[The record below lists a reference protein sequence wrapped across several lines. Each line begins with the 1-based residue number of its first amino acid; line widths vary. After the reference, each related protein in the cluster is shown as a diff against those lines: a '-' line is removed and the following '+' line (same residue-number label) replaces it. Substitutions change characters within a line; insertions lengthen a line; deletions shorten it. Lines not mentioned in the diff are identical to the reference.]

1 MNNQRFRLIGV
12 ASCWVGAIAPAL
24 TCQFAPVLTCQFA
37 TPAHAQIIP
46 DGTLSTSVTSSD
58 NQNFVIVSGDRN
70 GNNLFHSFD
79 TFSIPTSGSA
89 IFNNPIDIE
98 NILSRV
104 TGPSFSNID
113 GLLQT
118 TGTTNLFLLNPN
130 GIIFGP
136 NAQLD
141 IAGSFTAST
150 ADSLTFADGSEFS
163 ATAAESA
170 LLSISVP
177 VGLQL
182 NNPPQGDIK
191 SLGHL
196 ETGQDMTLLGQNL
209 YLEGDLMAGQ
219 NLTLQAQ
226 DTVIMRDTLTRSGN
240 DLTIQGGQGVDIF
253 ALNRLAP
260 FVSDGNLTLIS
271 DGDISADAHFKSG
284 GDLRFLDLAGA
295 PGSIISLHDPI
306 ILANGDV
313 VLGDYTGVALK
324 VEAQGSIDAGDIVIT
339 GPDTTLSADGSGS
352 DIDLLA
358 SSRAAIL
365 RAGVNADPG
374 QPLGSITVST
384 INTSDV
390 TGGDGGPIIL
400 EAVGDITTTGFF
412 LGPQGEPI
420 TLGSFSFSEGSD
432 SGNGGAIN
440 LSSVSGDIALR
451 GNRQSNRPD
460 NVPSP
465 GPGLR
470 PVTVGSFSLSV
481 QKDSGKG
488 GPISIAAGS
497 GSIEVVGNLNTQSF
511 AFQGFDLSVPAGNS
525 GNAGDITIT
534 SNIGDI
540 SVEGTLNASA
550 GSNAVLSPSGNS
562 GDGGNITLSST
573 SGNIWL
579 LNEDSSILDTS
590 TVSLG
595 GNAFAGNSGNGGI
608 ITVSSTTGDILAE
621 GFFVQ
626 SDSRTSSLS
635 FTTPTSSGNSGNGGD
650 IIFSSTSGN
659 ITINSIMSS
668 SSRSDAASSVFAS
681 AGISGDGGNIS
692 ITSDSGTII
701 LNPPKWLLL
710 YPEFAGTI
718 SASISSARLVSLTG
732 SIPSSA
738 TAFPGDSGNGGDI
751 TFSSNSGDIIIN
763 APLTSSSSSQSNS
776 DNVSDSSQSNSDNV
790 SDSGN
795 AAGGGGITLSTRS
808 GDIQLNQ
815 DLSSLSL
822 STSGTAGRGG
832 GISLSSREG
841 AVIGNDRSLF
851 VFSIGERPE
860 ATGAGGS
867 VILQANQAI
876 SGLEILTLAN
886 TGSSGNVD
894 IQGLGDHLM
903 VSDLALIVA
912 LQDSV
917 SSPIGNLQEIALDNE
932 TNFTSGQTAIE
943 SLGDLTLK
951 NVSIE
956 ASANSTEPSGNVTVT
971 SPGQVAVL
979 NSQIN
984 SNANNIG
991 QAGSIEVTAERLA
1004 LTDSIVSATTT
1015 GPGRAGDIRFNLSD
1029 ALSLD
1034 DSMLT
1039 SSTEPGS
1046 TGQGG
1051 NIELNAIAPNL
1062 ETLLQNESQLA
1073 VNSEGQGTGGN
1084 INLTTQRLTLKEAS
1098 RINATTLSSDGGNV
1112 SLVLGDLLLLRNG
1125 SEISTSAGIDGT
1137 GGDGGDIS
1145 VGLVDG
1151 VIVALPNENS
1161 DITANA
1167 FEGNGGNIQITATG
1181 IIGLHFQPELTPLS
1195 DISASSQFGVDGIV
1209 QLDTPELD
1217 PNQGLVELPGEL
1229 IDPSDK
1235 ISSSCLVTAEDNSLT
1250 VSGRGGLPDSPD
1262 SSNSSVVWEDWRPLE
1277 TKDRSATTSTSVE
1290 STPLVEATEV
1300 VVAANGHVEF
1310 ITQSEKLLGPHQI
1323 NCGGLRL

>member
-1 MNNQRFRLIGV
+1 MNNQRFHLIGV
-12 ASCWVGAIAPAL
+12 ASCWVGAISAL
-24 TCQFAPVLTCQFA
+24 TCQFAV
-37 TPAHAQIIP
+37 HAQVIP
-46 DGTLSTSVTSSD
+46 DGTLSTTVTSPD
-58 NQNFVIVSGDRN
+58 RQNFFIENGDRN

-98 NILSRV
+98 NIFSRV

-150 ADSLTFADGSEFS
+150 ADSLTFADGTKFS
-163 ATAAESA
+163 ATASESA

-191 SLGHL
+191 SLGYL

-284 GDLRFLDLAGA
+284 RDLRFLDLAGA

-324 VEAQGSIDAGDIVIT
+324 VEAKGSIDAGDIVIT

-481 QKDSGKG
+481 QKDSGKS

-692 ITSDSGTII
+692 ITSDSGTIT
-701 LNPPKWLLL
+701 LNPPEQFLLF
-710 YPEFAGTI
+710 PEFTGII
-718 SASISSARLVSLTG
+718 SASISSAALISSTD
-732 SIPSSA
+732 SMPSSSVVSS
-738 TAFPGDSGNGGDI
+738 GDSGNGGDI
-751 TFSSNSGDIIIN
+751 TLSSNSGDIIIN
-763 APLTSSSSSQSNS
+763 APLTSSSFSQSNLN
-776 DNVSDSSQSNSDNV
+776 NVQV
-790 SDSGN
+790 SGN
-795 AAGGGGITLSTRS
+795 ATSGGAITLTTGA

-815 DLSSLSL
+815 DLLSLSL
-822 STSGTAGRGG
+822 STSGTAGQGG
-832 GISLSSREG
+832 SISLSSREG
-841 AVIGNDRSLF
+841 SVIGDDRSLF

-867 VILQANQAI
+867 VTLQANQAI

-1277 TKDRSATTSTSVE
+1277 TEDRSATTSTSVE

-1300 VVAANGHVEF
+1300 VVVANGHVEF
-1310 ITQSEKLLGPHQI
+1310 IAQSEKLLGPHQI